1 MVRAL
6 FFIFSERRRPVFK
19 KIKAWLQK
27 HIDYQIVDSHYET
40 DGDGHYYVKHQKK
53 YYLKK

>member
-1 MVRAL
+1 M
-6 FFIFSERRRPVFK
+6 IK

-53 YYLKK
+53 YYFKK